1 MHRLLIVD
9 DEEIEREGMAQFI
22 PWDTYGMKVVGT
34 ARNGAEG
41 LEKIAKYKPDLAIVD
56 IKMPVMNGIEMIRKA
71 KEQYP
76 DMTFVVLSG
85 YGDYEFTSQAM
96 ELGVRHYILKPCD
109 EAKMIPVL
117 NKAIAEMEE
126 TRAQNARSEKVEAEA
141 RLLKPYAWEQLFR
154 DLLQGRALPQGS
166 STRQLLEEL
175 GGEERSILLLDFRLK
190 CGFDSLERYVVGNM
204 LGDLLPD
211 STLLMTTGIDRD
223 VLVLADAAAEPSLES
238 AVQVLKKEFKRFET
252 VNMLSA
258 ASRTGTLDELSTLFQ
273 QVRELLQ
280 LNPDENETALLRPGQ
295 NAALPE
301 TVNEIFD
308 IRALRQAGSYE
319 ELLRELSLAFARM
332 EAKSYRPRQR
342 TQLCE
347 LAWKLLFEGKT
358 PPEESLAA
366 WADALTAA
374 WSLPQPDARSRE
386 IFLAIYENLSDPDF
400 SLQTIAQQR
409 LFMSEDHLRR
419 IFSQMTGERF
429 SAYLERAR
437 ITQAQRLL
445 EYHPEMKISRL
456 AALVGYPLDGQ
467 YAKESRLC
475 KPCAEKPP
483 IRANV
488 QTVCRKCAAAFLH
501 KERTPN
507 LAI

>member
-1 MHRLLIVD
+1 MEKGRIGLYTLLIVD

-22 PWDTYGMKVVGT
+22 PWDSYEMKVVST

-41 LEKIAKYKPDLAIVD
+41 LEKIAKYRPDLAIVD
-56 IKMPVMNGIEMIRKA
+56 IKMPVMNGIEMIRQA
-71 KEQYP
+71 REQYP

-109 EAKMIPVL
+109 ESKMIPVL
-117 NKAIAEMEE
+117 NKAFAELEE
-126 TRAQNARSEKVEAEA
+126 TRERNAHSEKMETEA
-141 RLLKPYAWEQLFR
+141 RLLKPYAREQLFR
-154 DLLQGRALPQGS
+154 DLLLGKAQAS
-166 STRQLLEEL
+166 SGARQLLSGL
-175 GGEERSILLLDFRLK
+175 GGEQRTVLLLDFRLK

-211 STLLMTTGIDRD
+211 GTLLMTTGIDRD
-223 VLVLADAAAEPSLES
+223 VLVLTDAMAEPSVET

-252 VNMLSA
+252 LPMLSS
-258 ASRTGTLDELSTLFQ
+258 ASRTGTLAELSVLFR
-273 QVRELLQ
+273 QVQELLQ
-280 LNPDENETALLRPGQ
+280 LNPDENETALLRPSQ

-319 ELLRELSLAFARM
+319 ELLRELALAFARM
-332 EAKSYRPRQR
+332 EAKNYRPRQR
-342 TQLCE
+342 QQLCE
-347 LAWKLLFEGKT
+347 LAWKLLFEDKAA
-358 PPEESLAA
+358 PEDALAA

-374 WSLPQPDARSRE
+374 WNLPQPNARSRE

-429 SAYLERAR
+429 SAYLEHAR

-445 EYHPEMKISRL
+445 EFQPDMKISRL
-456 AALVGYPLDGQ
+456 AELVGYPLDGQ
-467 YAKESRLC
+467 YFSKVFRKLC
-475 KPCAEKPP
+475 GVTPTEY
-483 IRANV
+483 RN
-488 QTVCRKCAAAFLH
+488 KC
-501 KERTPN
+501 
-507 LAI
+507 

>member
-1 MHRLLIVD
+1 MEKGRIGLYTLLIVD

-117 NKAIAEMEE
+117 NKAFAELEE
-126 TRAQNARSEKVEAEA
+126 TRERNAHSEKMETEA
-141 RLLKPYAWEQLFR
+141 RLLKPYAREQLFR
-154 DLLQGRALPQGS
+154 DLLLGKAQAS
-166 STRQLLEEL
+166 SGARQLLSGL
-175 GGEERSILLLDFRLK
+175 GGEQRTVLLLDFRLK

-211 STLLMTTGIDRD
+211 GTLLMTTGINRD
-223 VLVLADAAAEPSLES
+223 VLVLTDAMAEPSVET

-252 VNMLSA
+252 LPMLSS
-258 ASRTGTLDELSTLFQ
+258 ASRTGTLAELSVLFQ
-273 QVRELLQ
+273 QVQELLQ
-280 LNPDENETALLRPGQ
+280 LNPDENETALLRPSQ

-301 TVNEIFD
+301 TVTEIFD

-319 ELLRELSLAFARM
+319 ELLRELALAFARM
-332 EAKSYRPRQR
+332 EAKNYRPRQR
-342 TQLCE
+342 QQLCE
-347 LAWKLLFEGKT
+347 LAW
-358 PPEESLAA
+358 
-366 WADALTAA
+366 
-374 WSLPQPDARSRE
+374 
-386 IFLAIYENLSDPDF
+386 
-400 SLQTIAQQR
+400 
-409 LFMSEDHLRR
+409 
-419 IFSQMTGERF
+419 
-429 SAYLERAR
+429 
-437 ITQAQRLL
+437 
-445 EYHPEMKISRL
+445 
-456 AALVGYPLDGQ
+456 
-467 YAKESRLC
+467 
-475 KPCAEKPP
+475 
-483 IRANV
+483 
-488 QTVCRKCAAAFLH
+488 
-501 KERTPN
+501 
-507 LAI
+507 

>member
-1 MHRLLIVD
+1 MEKGRIGLYTLLIVD

-117 NKAIAEMEE
+117 NKAFAELEE
-126 TRAQNARSEKVEAEA
+126 TRERNAHSEKMETEA
-141 RLLKPYAWEQLFR
+141 RLLKPYAREQLFR
-154 DLLQGRALPQGS
+154 DLLLGKAQAS
-166 STRQLLEEL
+166 SGARQLLSGL
-175 GGEERSILLLDFRLK
+175 GGEQRTVLLLDFRLK

-211 STLLMTTGIDRD
+211 GTLLMTTGINLD
-223 VLVLADAAAEPSLES
+223 VLVLTDAMAEPSVET

-252 VNMLSA
+252 LPMLSS
-258 ASRTGTLDELSTLFQ
+258 ASRTGTLAELSVLFQ
-273 QVRELLQ
+273 QVQELLQ
-280 LNPDENETALLRPGQ
+280 LNPDENETALLRPSQ

-301 TVNEIFD
+301 TVTEIFD
-308 IRALRQAGSYE
+308 IRALRQAGSYK
-319 ELLRELSLAFARM
+319 ELLRELALAFARM
-332 EAKSYRPRQR
+332 EAKNYRPRQR
-342 TQLCE
+342 QQLCE
-347 LAWKLLFEGKT
+347 LAWKLLFEDKAA
-358 PPEESLAA
+358 PEDSLPA

-445 EYHPEMKISRL
+445 EFQPGMKISRL
-456 AALVGYPLDGQ
+456 AELVGYPLDGQ
-467 YAKESRLC
+467 YFSK
-475 KPCAEKPP
+475 
-483 IRANV
+483 V
-488 QTVCRKCAAAFLH
+488 FRKICGV
-501 KERTPN
+501 TPTEYRSKY
-507 LAI
+507 

>member
-1 MHRLLIVD
+1 MEKGRIGLYTLLIVD

-117 NKAIAEMEE
+117 NKAFAELEE
-126 TRAQNARSEKVEAEA
+126 TRERNAHSEKMETEA
-141 RLLKPYAWEQLFR
+141 RLLKPYAREQLFR
-154 DLLQGRALPQGS
+154 DLLLGKAQAS
-166 STRQLLEEL
+166 SGARQLLSGL
-175 GGEERSILLLDFRLK
+175 GGEQRSVLLLDFRLK

-211 STLLMTTGIDRD
+211 GTLLMTTGINRD
-223 VLVLADAAAEPSLES
+223 VLVLTDAMAEPSVETS
-238 AVQVLKKEFKRFET
+238 VQVLKKEFKRFET
-252 VNMLSA
+252 LPMLSS
-258 ASRTGTLDELSTLFQ
+258 ASRTGTLAELSVLFQ
-273 QVRELLQ
+273 QVQELLQ
-280 LNPDENETALLRPGQ
+280 LNPDENETALLRPSQ

-301 TVNEIFD
+301 TVTEIFD

-319 ELLRELSLAFARM
+319 ELLRELALAFARM
-332 EAKSYRPRQR
+332 EAKNYRPRQR
-342 TQLCE
+342 QQLCE
-347 LAWKLLFEGKT
+347 LAWKLLFEDKAA
-358 PPEESLAA
+358 PEDSLPA

-445 EYHPEMKISRL
+445 EFQPDMKISRL
-456 AALVGYPLDGQ
+456 AELVGYPLDGQ
-467 YAKESRLC
+467 YFSK
-475 KPCAEKPP
+475 
-483 IRANV
+483 V
-488 QTVCRKCAAAFLH
+488 FRKICGV
-501 KERTPN
+501 TPTEYRSKY
-507 LAI
+507 

>member
-1 MHRLLIVD
+1 MHTLLIVD

-22 PWDTYGMKVVGT
+22 PWDTYEMKVVGT

-109 EAKMIPVL
+109 EGKMIPVL
-117 NKAIAEMEE
+117 NKAIAELEE
-126 TRAQNARSEKVEAEA
+126 ARAQNAHSAKLENEA
-141 RLLKPYAWEQLFR
+141 RLLKPYAREQLFR
-154 DLLQGRALPQGS
+154 DLLLGRATVGS
-166 STRQLLEEL
+166 GGTRQLLDEL
-175 GGEERSILLLDFRLK
+175 GGEGRSVLLLDFRLK

-211 STLLMTTGIDRD
+211 GTLLMTTGIDRD
-223 VLVLADAAAEPSLES
+223 VLVLADAAAEPSLEN

-258 ASRTGTLDELSTLFQ
+258 ASRTGTLEELSTLFQ
-273 QVRELLQ
+273 QVQELLQ
-280 LNPDENETALLRPGQ
+280 LNPDENETSLLRPSQ

-319 ELLRELSLAFARM
+319 ELLRELALAFARM
-332 EAKSYRPRQR
+332 EAKNYRPRQR

-358 PPEESLAA
+358 PPEDALSA

-445 EYHPEMKISRL
+445 EFQPEIKISRL
-456 AALVGYPLDGQ
+456 AELVGYPLDGQ
-467 YAKESRLC
+467 YFSKVFRKLC
-475 KPCAEKPP
+475 G
-483 IRANV
+483 V
-488 QTVCRKCAAAFLH
+488 
-501 KERTPN
+501 TPTEYRN
-507 LAI
+507 NC

>member
-1 MHRLLIVD
+1 MEKGRIGLYTLLIVD

-22 PWDTYGMKVVGT
+22 PWDSYEMKVVST

-41 LEKIAKYKPDLAIVD
+41 LEKIAKYRPDLAIVD
-56 IKMPVMNGIEMIRKA
+56 IKMPVMNGIEMIRQA
-71 KEQYP
+71 REQYP

-109 EAKMIPVL
+109 ESKMIPVL
-117 NKAIAEMEE
+117 NKAFAELEE
-126 TRAQNARSEKVEAEA
+126 TLERNAHSEKMETEA
-141 RLLKPYAWEQLFR
+141 RLLKPYAREQLFR
-154 DLLQGRALPQGS
+154 DLLLGKAQAS
-166 STRQLLEEL
+166 SGARQLLSGL
-175 GGEERSILLLDFRLK
+175 GGEQRTVLLLDFRLK

-211 STLLMTTGIDRD
+211 GTLLMTTGIDRD
-223 VLVLADAAAEPSLES
+223 VLVLTDAMAEPSVET

-252 VNMLSA
+252 LPMLSS
-258 ASRTGTLDELSTLFQ
+258 ASRTGTLAELSVLFR
-273 QVRELLQ
+273 QVQELLQ
-280 LNPDENETALLRPGQ
+280 LNPDENETALLRPSQ

-319 ELLRELSLAFARM
+319 ELLRELALAFARM
-332 EAKSYRPRQR
+332 EAKNYRPRQR
-342 TQLCE
+342 QQLCE
-347 LAWKLLFEGKT
+347 LAWKLLFEDKAA
-358 PPEESLAA
+358 PEDSLPA

-429 SAYLERAR
+429 SAYLEHAR

-445 EYHPEMKISRL
+445 EFQPDMKISRL
-456 AALVGYPLDGQ
+456 AELVGYPLDGQ
-467 YAKESRLC
+467 YFSKVFRKLC
-475 KPCAEKPP
+475 GVTPTEY
-483 IRANV
+483 RN
-488 QTVCRKCAAAFLH
+488 KC
-501 KERTPN
+501 
-507 LAI
+507 

>member
-1 MHRLLIVD
+1 MHTLLIVD

-22 PWDTYGMKVVGT
+22 PWDSYEMKVVST

-41 LEKIAKYKPDLAIVD
+41 LEKIAKYRPDLAIVD
-56 IKMPVMNGIEMIRKA
+56 IKMPVMKGIEMIRKA

-109 EAKMIPVL
+109 EGKMIPVL
-117 NKAIAEMEE
+117 NKAIAELDKA
-126 TRAQNARSEKVEAEA
+126 RAQNAHSAKLENEA
-141 RLLKPYAWEQLFR
+141 RLLTREQLFR
-154 DLLQGRALPQGS
+154 DLLQGRALPVGGS
-166 STRQLLEEL
+166 STRQLLDEL
-175 GGEERSILLLDFRLK
+175 GGEERSVLLLDFRLK

-211 STLLMTTGIDRD
+211 GTLLMTTGINRD
-223 VLVLADAAAEPSLES
+223 VLVLTDAMAEPSVET

-252 VNMLSA
+252 LPMLSS
-258 ASRTGTLDELSTLFQ
+258 ASRTGMLAELSVLFQ
-273 QVRELLQ
+273 QVQELLQ
-280 LNPDENETALLRPGQ
+280 LNPDENETALLRPSQ

-319 ELLRELSLAFARM
+319 ELLRELVLAFARM
-332 EAKSYRPRQR
+332 EAKNYRSRQR
-342 TQLCE
+342 QQLCE
-347 LAWKLLFEGKT
+347 LAWKLLFEDKAA
-358 PPEESLAA
+358 PEDSLPA

-445 EYHPEMKISRL
+445 EFQPDMKISRL
-456 AALVGYPLDGQ
+456 AELVGYPLDGQ
-467 YAKESRLC
+467 YFSKVFRKLC
-475 KPCAEKPP
+475 G
-483 IRANV
+483 V
-488 QTVCRKCAAAFLH
+488 
-501 KERTPN
+501 TPTEYRN
-507 LAI
+507 KY

>member
-1 MHRLLIVD
+1 MEKGRIGLYTLLIVD

-117 NKAIAEMEE
+117 NKAFAELEE
-126 TRAQNARSEKVEAEA
+126 TRERNAHSEKMETEA
-141 RLLKPYAWEQLFR
+141 RLLKPYAREQLFR
-154 DLLQGRALPQGS
+154 DLLLGKAQAS
-166 STRQLLEEL
+166 SGARQLLSGL
-175 GGEERSILLLDFRLK
+175 GGEQRTVLLLDFRLK

-211 STLLMTTGIDRD
+211 GTLLMTTGINRD
-223 VLVLADAAAEPSLES
+223 VLVLTDAMAEPSVET

-252 VNMLSA
+252 LPMLSS
-258 ASRTGTLDELSTLFQ
+258 ASRTGTLAELSVLFR
-273 QVRELLQ
+273 QVQELLQ
-280 LNPDENETALLRPGQ
+280 LNPDENETALLRPSQ

-301 TVNEIFD
+301 TVTEIFD
-308 IRALRQAGSYE
+308 IRALRQAGSYK
-319 ELLRELSLAFARM
+319 ELLRELALAFARM
-332 EAKSYRPRQR
+332 EAKNYRPRQR
-342 TQLCE
+342 QQLCE
-347 LAWKLLFEGKT
+347 LAWKLLFEDKAA
-358 PPEESLAA
+358 PEDSLPA

-445 EYHPEMKISRL
+445 EFQPGMKISRL
-456 AALVGYPLDGQ
+456 AELVGYPLDGQ
-467 YAKESRLC
+467 YFSK
-475 KPCAEKPP
+475 
-483 IRANV
+483 V
-488 QTVCRKCAAAFLH
+488 FRKICGV
-501 KERTPN
+501 TPTEYRSKY
-507 LAI
+507 

>member
-1 MHRLLIVD
+1 MEKGRIGLYTLLIVD

-22 PWDTYGMKVVGT
+22 PWDSYEMKVVST

-41 LEKIAKYKPDLAIVD
+41 LEKIAKYRPDLAIVD

-109 EAKMIPVL
+109 EGKMIPVL
-117 NKAIAEMEE
+117 NKAIAELDEA
-126 TRAQNARSEKVEAEA
+126 RAQNAHSAKLENEA
-141 RLLKPYAWEQLFR
+141 RLLKPYAREQLFR
-154 DLLQGRALPQGS
+154 DLLLGKAQAS
-166 STRQLLEEL
+166 SGARQLLTEL
-175 GGEERSILLLDFRLK
+175 GGTQRSVLLLDFRLK

-211 STLLMTTGIDRD
+211 GTLLMTTGVDRD
-223 VLVLADAAAEPSLES
+223 VLVLADAMAEPSVET

-252 VNMLSA
+252 LPMLSS
-258 ASRTGTLDELSTLFQ
+258 ASRTGTLAELSVLFR
-273 QVRELLQ
+273 QVQELLQ
-280 LNPDENETALLRPGQ
+280 LNPDENETALLRPSQ
-295 NAALPE
+295 NATLPE

-319 ELLRELSLAFARM
+319 ELLRELALAFARM
-332 EAKSYRPRQR
+332 EAKNYRPRQR
-342 TQLCE
+342 QQLCE
-347 LAWKLLFEGKT
+347 LAWKLLFEDKAA
-358 PPEESLAA
+358 PEDSLPA

-429 SAYLERAR
+429 SAYLEHAR
-437 ITQAQRLL
+437 ITQAQQLL
-445 EYHPEMKISRL
+445 EFQPDMKISRL
-456 AALVGYPLDGQ
+456 AELVGYPLDGQ
-467 YAKESRLC
+467 YFSKVFRKLC
-475 KPCAEKPP
+475 GVTPTEY
-483 IRANV
+483 RN
-488 QTVCRKCAAAFLH
+488 KC
-501 KERTPN
+501 
-507 LAI
+507 